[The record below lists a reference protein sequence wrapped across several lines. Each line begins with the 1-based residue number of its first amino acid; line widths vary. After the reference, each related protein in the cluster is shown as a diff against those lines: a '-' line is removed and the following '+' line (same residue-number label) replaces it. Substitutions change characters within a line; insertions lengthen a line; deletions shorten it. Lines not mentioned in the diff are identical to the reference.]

1 MIIRSEFPQQKW
13 LCQANHP
20 YSLYGFSI
28 QCHPDQSISTDKA
41 LPEYNGLFY
50 CSFSWR
56 SQKVKCFITVLW
68 RKSSRAENTFESR

>member
-28 QCHPDQSISTDKA
+28 QCHPINPSPQIKLCRNTMGFFIAHS
-41 LPEYNGLFY
+41 LGE
-50 CSFSWR
+50 
-56 SQKVKCFITVLW
+56 VK
-68 RKSSRAENTFESR
+68 R